1 MLFFGVPPIW
11 GWLGL
16 GLVLFALEMVFA
28 PGSYLLWIGLAALV
42 MAGVSAVVA
51 LSLGVEITVFAVL
64 ALAFGFVGWRVYGA
78 RSKDDAARDLHDLSG
93 GMVGREF
100 LLATAIVDGVGQVK
114 VADSVW
120 RATGPDLAM
129 GEKVRVTGVD
139 GSTLVVEKA

>member
-1 MLFFGVPPIW
+1 MQMLGLPVLW

-16 GLVLFALEMVFA
+16 GLVLIALEMVFA

-42 MAGVSAVVA
+42 MAAVAA
-51 LSLGVEITVFAVL
+51 LIPLSPGVEITVFAVL

-78 RSKDDAARDLHDLSG
+78 RTKDDAARDLHDLGG

-100 LLATAIVDGVGQVK
+100 LLATAIIDGVGQVK

-120 RATGPDLAM
+120 RATGADLPA

-139 GSTLVVEKA
+139 GSTLLVEKA